1 MAAKHKHPSFNLRL
15 PQVLKDWAKDAAESD
30 RRTLNAFI
38 VKMIEDKKI
47 EQENANR
54 A

>member
-1 MAAKHKHPSFNLRL
+1 MATKHKHPSFSLRI
-15 PQVLKDWAKDAAESD
+15 PQSLKDWAKDAAESD

-38 VKMIEDKKI
+38 VKMIEDKKA
-47 EQENANR
+47 EQDNANR